1 MESKNIEYTV
11 IAVLILILLGTAIYI
26 VNDEDSNDETNELKK
41 EINDLNNDL
50 LYTEGM
56 LNKYDGVFLCHLNIE
71 GEGFYRI
78 YCGDNFISEFRNT
91 TDEDGTIVT
100 IPIYCK
106 DYPGNTFTVD
116 IYKNGQF
123 AANVTFDVDKITNM
137 DTMESLDTIDM
148 SGY

>member
-11 IAVLILILLGTAIYI
+11 IAVLVLILLGTAIYI
-26 VNDEDSNDETNELKK
+26 INDEDSNDETNELKK

-56 LNKYDGVFLCHLNIE
+56 LNKYDGVFLGHLNIE

-78 YCGDNFISEFRNT
+78 YVGDNFISEFRNT

-100 IPIYCK
+100 IPIYWK
-106 DYPGNTFTVD
+106 DYPGSTYSVD
-116 IYKNGQF
+116 IYKDGQF
-123 AANVTFDVDKITNM
+123 ARSVTFDVDKISNM